1 MTASSRPACR
11 TRRRAAALVV
21 LTVALL
27 GTTAGPV
34 APAGAADG
42 SGASSR
48 VTRDGRII
56 TAIINR
62 TPIRYTGRGTAPTS
76 YWLTLTDGELS
87 FVLALVAADP
97 SLENTFL
104 DVLTA
109 MSDAGTGVAADV
121 QVQISRGRF
130 TGAVRSVPADPA
142 APAQVLAR
150 RMITSLPAL
159 PSVISPPRD
168 APAVIGEPVFTSF
181 DPATWDTVID
191 RTLTAG
197 DVSARVRAHPVSF
210 TVRSGD
216 PKDLGAATCNGPGT
230 PFDPEDPASPT
241 RQAARPGTCA
251 VTYRTVTGVD
261 DRRDVWYGSLVVVWR
276 AEWTTDGTNWRSLGD
291 IPQISVLARRV
302 VPATTAIEAPF

>member
-1 MTASSRPACR
+1 M
-11 TRRRAAALVV
+11 RRAAALAV

-27 GTTAGPV
+27 GATTAGPI
-34 APAGAADG
+34 APAGATDG

-62 TPIRYTGRGTAPTS
+62 TPIRYTGRGTAPTT
-76 YWLTLTDGELS
+76 YWLTLTDGELA

-97 SLENTFL
+97 TLENTFL

-130 TGAVRSVPADPA
+130 TGAVRSVPTDPA

-150 RMITSLPAL
+150 RMITNLPAL
-159 PSVISPPRD
+159 PAVISPPAD
-168 APAVIGEPVFTSF
+168 VPAVIGEPVFTSF
-181 DPATWDTVID
+181 DSATWETEVD

-197 DVSARVRAHPVSF
+197 AVSARVRAHPVSF

-216 PKDLGAATCNGPGT
+216 PKDLGAATCAGPGT
-230 PFDPEDPASPT
+230 PFDPEDPASPA

-251 VTYRTVTGVD
+251 VTYRTVTGIE

-276 AEWTTDGTNWRSLGD
+276 AEWTTDGITWRSLGD

-302 VPATTAIEAPF
+302 VPATTAIEAPS